1 MSCRTLG
8 NQNRWASS
16 IHERGAFRY
25 RENAR
30 CTGAAKAGRQS
41 DHRATRYAVAAAA
54 ERLREQYEQMR
65 LLQSLLYALR
75 SEILYARSYLE
86 EAFAK
91 IGESAPEP
99 YRGWLLGMSEIMRQK
114 SGVPF
119 CQIWS
124 GGIQESLR
132 ESGLEQEE
140 KDKLSEIGKR
150 LGNAD
155 MEAQIRSLDLYLE
168 ELKKSMEEKREG
180 MKTRIQLC
188 HCLGVM
194 SGIFLTSCWYKYFAD
209 GNRKSADKRRHPW
222 ISVCYLK

>member
-1 MSCRTLG
+1 MLKLAGSLLIIGATTLWG
-8 NQNRWASS
+8 M
-16 IHERGAFRY
+16 
-25 RENAR
+25 
-30 CTGAAKAGRQS
+30 
-41 DHRATRYAVAAAA
+41 AAA
-54 ERLREQYEQMR
+54 EGLRDQYEQMR

-91 IGESAPEP
+91 
-99 YRGWLLGMSEIMRQK
+99 MSETMRRK
-114 SGVPF
+114 TGIPF
-119 CQIWS
+119 YQIWS
-124 GGIQESLR
+124 GGIQEALQG
-132 ESGLEQEE
+132 SGLAQEE

-180 MKTRIQLC
+180 MKTRIRLC

-194 SGIFLTSCWYKYFAD
+194 SGIFLT
-209 GNRKSADKRRHPW
+209 
-222 ISVCYLK
+222 ILLV

>member
-1 MSCRTLG
+1 
-8 NQNRWASS
+8 
-16 IHERGAFRY
+16 
-25 RENAR
+25 
-30 CTGAAKAGRQS
+30 
-41 DHRATRYAVAAAA
+41 
-54 ERLREQYEQMR
+54 
-65 LLQSLLYALR
+65 
-75 SEILYARSYLE
+75 
-86 EAFAK
+86 
-91 IGESAPEP
+91 
-99 YRGWLLGMSEIMRQK
+99 MSEIMRQK

-180 MKTRIQLC
+180 MKTRIRLC

-194 SGIFLTSCWYKYFAD
+194 SGIFLT
-209 GNRKSADKRRHPW
+209 
-222 ISVCYLK
+222 ILLV

>member
-1 MSCRTLG
+1 MLKLAGSLLIIGTTTLWG
-8 NQNRWASS
+8 M
-16 IHERGAFRY
+16 
-25 RENAR
+25 
-30 CTGAAKAGRQS
+30 
-41 DHRATRYAVAAAA
+41 AAA

-99 YRGWLLGMSEIMRQK
+99 YRGWLLG
-114 SGVPF
+114 
-119 CQIWS
+119 
-124 GGIQESLR
+124 IQEFLR

-180 MKTRIQLC
+180 MKTRIRLC

-194 SGIFLTSCWYKYFAD
+194 SGIFLT
-209 GNRKSADKRRHPW
+209 
-222 ISVCYLK
+222 ILLV

>member
-1 MSCRTLG
+1 MLKLAGSLLIIGATTLWG
-8 NQNRWASS
+8 M
-16 IHERGAFRY
+16 
-25 RENAR
+25 
-30 CTGAAKAGRQS
+30 
-41 DHRATRYAVAAAA
+41 AAAA
-54 ERLREQYEQMR
+54 RLREQYEQMR
-65 LLQSLLYALR
+65 LLQSLLYVLR
-75 SEILYARSYLE
+75 SAILYARSYLE

-155 MEAQIRSLDLYLE
+155 
-168 ELKKSMEEKREG
+168 
-180 MKTRIQLC
+180 
-188 HCLGVM
+188 
-194 SGIFLTSCWYKYFAD
+194 
-209 GNRKSADKRRHPW
+209 RKS
-222 ISVCYLK
+222 VV

>member
-1 MSCRTLG
+1 MLKLAGSLLIIGTTTLWG
-8 NQNRWASS
+8 M
-16 IHERGAFRY
+16 
-25 RENAR
+25 
-30 CTGAAKAGRQS
+30 
-41 DHRATRYAVAAAA
+41 AAA

-124 GGIQESLR
+124 RGIQESLR

-150 LGNAD
+150 LGNVD

-180 MKTRIQLC
+180 MKTRIRLC

-194 SGIFLTSCWYKYFAD
+194 SGIFLT
-209 GNRKSADKRRHPW
+209 
-222 ISVCYLK
+222 ILLV